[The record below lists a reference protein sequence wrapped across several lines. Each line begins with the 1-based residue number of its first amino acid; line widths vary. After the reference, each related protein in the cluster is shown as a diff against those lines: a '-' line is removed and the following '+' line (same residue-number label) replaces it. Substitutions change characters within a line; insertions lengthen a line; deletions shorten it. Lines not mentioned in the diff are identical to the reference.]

1 MSFDEIYKTYWQKIF
16 RLCMGYINDHDAA
29 KDMAQETLIRVWKNL
44 PKLKEQ
50 AYIGT
55 WIYRIA
61 TNVCLRQIETEKRI
75 VITDFPH
82 NLTEEIE
89 VTRDK
94 EIEFLYKCI
103 AQLPEI
109 DRIIISLELEEV
121 KQSEIASIVG
131 LSEINVRVKILRI
144 KEKLTK
150 AFEKY
155 ER

>member
-16 RLCMGYINDHDAA
+16 RLCMGYINDHDTA

-50 AYIGT
+50 AHVGT

-75 VITDFPH
+75 IVTDFPPQIAA
-82 NLTEEIE
+82 EIE
-89 VTRDK
+89 VTKDR